1 MNWHNYKEEKPK
13 NYSRCLVEFE
23 KKEYS
28 ILSAYE
34 FKYSYRV
41 AMYYNV
47 KYYNRKTSC
56 VWRIGVGDC
65 ISDNDVTRWAYLDD
79 ITDNAKITLKE

>member
-1 MNWHNYKEEKPK
+1 
-13 NYSRCLVEFE
+13 
-23 KKEYS
+23 
-28 ILSAYE
+28 
-34 FKYSYRV
+34 
-41 AMYYNV
+41 MYYNV

-79 ITDNAKITLKE
+79 ITDNAKITLKENKQ